1 MKKRFRVRESI
12 ALAALAI
19 GTLPVA
25 QAAEQDIEE
34 LIVTARGVEESVRN
48 IPVAVSVIGEEQLE
62 NFDLASFEDVASSTP
77 NLDIIR
83 AGSGSGASISIRGIG
98 SSSTS
103 IGIEQSVAVVLD
115 GVYYPQG
122 RVINE
127 GLFDV
132 RQVAVLKGPQALF
145 FGKNATAGVVAIDTN
160 GPGKELEFIGSMGY
174 EIEQEAR
181 TYEAIFSGPL
191 SETLGARLAI
201 RHTSNHDGFM
211 ANAAGPTVYNT
222 LDAATFNRTAHANA
236 APEKNYWSGD
246 DSTFVRLTLEWT
258 PNDLLK
264 FSLKGSNSEYEINSP
279 TGGTELWSCPTL
291 NGQPHAVAGG
301 LPVPNTQAECRADR
315 TKSENPIPR
324 TISRTNPLLDTF
336 GGELGEDYESYAF
349 TFRTDVT
356 LDNADV
362 VAIVNYHDQET
373 NWVGDFDG
381 GGSTGIF
388 AGENNT
394 FDNLSVEV
402 QASTRFDFP
411 VNLVGG
417 VYYQETNRTFDQDV
431 IFAGAE
437 NSAALDPTD
446 RFTAYEK
453 YSETEGQTWSAY
465 LEARWD
471 IMETLQLTAGARY
484 IDEEKNSFYDQ
495 PYVNPFFLGLF
506 TRGEI
511 STGQGFDEIVP
522 EATLRW
528 EATDDITF
536 YVAYKEGFKSGGFSN
551 SGILGAISGT
561 IEDFTFD
568 PEEVKG
574 WEGGVKARF
583 LEGQLQVELN
593 VYTYEFENLQIDF
606 FNSPSF
612 AFITENA
619 GGSDTDG
626 VELSVNWAPD
636 RVEGLTIR
644 GALAY
649 NKAEYTDFI
658 APCYAGQRPA
668 QGCTI
673 FNPGQVPKQQLA
685 GTERALAPEYAGFI
699 GVDYTRPLGS
709 WLVGGISVNYQ
720 YKDDHRLSAFGN
732 PFDVQ
737 ESYDTIDLSIRLAS
751 QDGKYQLALIGRNIA
766 DEYALLSSGDT
777 PSTGGGTGTAT
788 GFVADRSGTPI
799 AGESWQLQGTVRF

>member
-1 MKKRFRVRESI
+1 MNRRFRVRESI

-19 GTLPVA
+19 GTMPVA

-160 GPGKELEFIGSMGY
+160 GPGSEFEFIGSMGY
-174 EIEQEAR
+174 EIEQESR

-191 SETLGARLAI
+191 TETLGARLAV
-201 RHTSNHDGFM
+201 RRTSNHDGFM
-211 ANAAGPTVYNT
+211 SNAAGATTYATTNAANFVRTVQTN
-222 LDAATFNRTAHANA
+222 D

-246 DSTFVRLTLEWT
+246 DATYARLTLEYT
-258 PNDLLK
+258 PSDALK
-264 FSLKGSNSEYEINSP
+264 FTLKASNSEYEINSP
-279 TGGTELWSCPTL
+279 TGGSELWSCPTL

-315 TKSENPIPR
+315 TKSENPVPGVIAR
-324 TISRTNPLLDTF
+324 SNPLLNTF

-356 LDNADV
+356 FDAADV

-381 GGSTGIF
+381 GGATATF

-394 FDNLSVEV
+394 FDNLSVEL
-402 QASTRFDFP
+402 QASSRFDFP
-411 VNLVGG
+411 LNFVGG
-417 VYYQETNRTFDQDV
+417 LYYQETNRTFDQDV
-431 IFAGAE
+431 LFAGAE
-437 NSAALDPTD
+437 NSAAVDPTD

-453 YSETEGQTWSAY
+453 VSETEGETWSAY

-471 IMETLQLTAGARY
+471 ILENLQLTAGARY
-484 IDEEKNSFYDQ
+484 IDESKNSFYDQ
-495 PYVNPFFLGLF
+495 PYVNPFFLSLF

-511 STGQGFDEIVP
+511 STNQEFDEIVP

-528 EATDDITF
+528 EATDDITV

-636 RVEGLTIR
+636 MVEGLTIR

-658 APCYAGQRPA
+658 APCYAGQRPT

-751 QDGKYQLALIGRNIA
+751 QDGKYQLALIGRNIT

-777 PSTGGGTGTAT
+777 PGTGGGTGTAT

-799 AGESWQLQGTVRF
+799 PGESWQLQGTVRF

>member
-1 MKKRFRVRESI
+1 MNRRFRVRESI

-98 SSSTS
+98 SNSTS

-160 GPGKELEFIGSMGY
+160 GPGSELEFIGTMGY
-174 EIEQEAR
+174 EIEQESR

-191 SETLGARLAI
+191 TETLGARLAV
-201 RHTSNHDGFM
+201 RHMSNHDGFM
-211 ANAAGPTVYNT
+211 SNAAGPTTYATTN
-222 LDAATFNRTAHANA
+222 AANFVRTVQTND

-246 DSTFVRLTLEWT
+246 DATYARLTLEYT
-258 PNDLLK
+258 PSDALK
-264 FSLKGSNSEYEINSP
+264 FTLKASNSEYEINSP
-279 TGGTELWSCPTL
+279 TGGSELWNCPTL

-315 TKSENPIPR
+315 TKSENPVPGVIA
-324 TISRTNPLLDTF
+324 SSNPLLNTF

-349 TFRTDVT
+349 TFRTDIT
-356 LDNADV
+356 FDAADV

-381 GGSTGIF
+381 GGATATF

-394 FDNLSVEV
+394 FDNLSVEL
-402 QASTRFDFP
+402 QASSRFDFP
-411 VNLVGG
+411 LNFVGG
-417 VYYQETNRTFDQDV
+417 LYYQETNRTFDQDV
-431 IFAGAE
+431 LFAGAE
-437 NSAALDPTD
+437 NSAVVDPTD

-453 YSETEGQTWSAY
+453 VSETEGETWSAY

-471 IMETLQLTAGARY
+471 ILENLQLTAGARY
-484 IDEEKNSFYDQ
+484 IDESKNSFYDQ
-495 PYVNPFFLGLF
+495 PYVNPFFLSLF
-506 TRGEI
+506 TRGKIATDQE
-511 STGQGFDEIVP
+511 FDEIVP

-568 PEEVKG
+568 PEEVSG

-583 LEGQLQVELN
+583 LEGQLQVEVN

-636 RVEGLTIR
+636 MVEGLTIR

-658 APCYAGQRPA
+658 APCYAGQRPT
-668 QGCTI
+668 QGCNI

-685 GTERALAPEYAGFI
+685 GTVRALAPEYAGFI

-720 YKDDHRLSAFGN
+720 YKDDHTLSGFGN

-751 QDGKYQLALIGRNIA
+751 QDGKYQLALIGRNIT

-777 PSTGGGTGTAT
+777 PGTGGGTGTAT

-799 AGESWQLQGTVRF
+799 PGESWQLQGTVRF